1 MSVSRAFT
9 LYAATLNGTLLDQI
23 DSQDLDTG
31 IEQFL
36 LNFDGGVD
44 PVYAAVKSHNPKISL
59 STTAIMR
66 ALDLCSINGLAMT
79 AGLFYFQKISQ
90 GSAPRDAGSSHV
102 LLTAE
107 TGMILPRILQAGH
120 DTPATMS
127 YDILCKMN
135 AVNAPLVA
143 TKNVSLTGSPVADE
157 VFVAGPVFING
168 TELAGVQN
176 INIDYGLNEFVM
188 GGDGEVYTSFI
199 GIMNRQ
205 PRITIELPDMDVLAD
220 LGIGGVAQDATD
232 DSVVY
237 LRKVDQD
244 GLRVDDGTIE
254 HISFT
259 IDAGRISPKEG
270 NAKPGDPAS
279 VGIEIT
285 PIFDGTNDI
294 IVTDTSVAIT

>member
-1 MSVSRAFT
+1 MSVSRVFT

-31 IEQFL
+31 LEQFL

-44 PVYAAVKSHNPKISL
+44 PVYAAVKSLQPRISL

-66 ALDLCSINGLAMT
+66 ALDLVTINGLAMT
-79 AGLFYFQKISQ
+79 AGLFYFQKMSQ
-90 GSAPRDAGSSHV
+90 GSAPRDSGASHV

-127 YDILCKMN
+127 YDILCKKN

-157 VFVAGPVFING
+157 LFVAGPVDING
-168 TELAGVQN
+168 TTLSGVQN
-176 INIDYGLNEFVM
+176 INIDYGLNEFVL
-188 GGDGEVYTSFI
+188 GGDGEEYISFI

-205 PRITIELPDMDVLAD
+205 PRITIELPDMDILAD
-220 LGIGGVAQDATD
+220 LGIGGTAQGVTD
-232 DSVVY
+232 SIVY

-244 GLRVDDGTIE
+244 GYRVADNVAE

-279 VGIEIT
+279 VGLEIT
-285 PIFDGTNDI
+285 PIFDRTNDI
-294 IVTDTSVAIT
+294 LAIDTSVAIT